1 MWGSSLIG
9 GLATRLTKTD
19 STESGSTPSGTPSES
34 QPTLLGLND
43 AALAQQVAQ
52 QGRMDRHS
60 MAMAAAQMR
69 DHWGSNWQ
77 DPEEDVINLNSPT
90 TIHHHPPGGG
100 LLPKLLMGAGLLA
113 GGGGAAMGVQS
124 LLSSRPVVSPVV
136 SPVVRR
142 SPVVETSRLSEEEV
156 TVIVESKDGVV
167 TAKVKEDQNDKA
179 EKRANP

>member
-19 STESGSTPSGTPSES
+19 STESGSTPSGTPTES
-34 QPTLLGLND
+34 QPTLLGLHD

-69 DHWGSNWQ
+69 EQWGSNWR
-77 DPEEDVINLNSPT
+77 DPAEDVINLNSPT

-113 GGGGAAMGVQS
+113 GGGGAAIGLQSILSPPVPAAVQS
-124 LLSSRPVVSPVV
+124 
-136 SPVVRR
+136 
-142 SPVVETSRLSEEEV
+142 VVEPETNLALSDESGQEV
-156 TVIVESKDGVV
+156 VIVVERKDGEVS
-167 TAKVKEDQNDKA
+167 AEVKEDQSDKA